1 MTSVA
6 ITACVLEA
14 RADLHELERA
24 LASESVL
31 ALDVESDGMFAY
43 RARVCTV
50 QICAG
55 GRAVIVDA
63 LATPLDPLAAL
74 LGDSGPIKIV
84 HDVAFDARV
93 LAEAGIALGN
103 VHDTSIAARLVG
115 RTATGLATLALAEL
129 GVTIDKRLQHHDWR
143 ERPLLPE
150 HVDYLARDVAHLAA
164 LHERL
169 WNEVLEKG
177 IEAEAL
183 EETRYRVAC
192 AIAAVRETD
201 REPAYLGAR
210 GFDKLAPVE
219 RAIFRRVWQMR
230 EDAAKELDVP
240 PGRLISTDAL
250 LALARSRPRTKA
262 ELVKA
267 RLRIPDETQSQI
279 MDAVARG
286 VEEGDI
292 PEDDRAIL
300 ARPKP
305 SRDEVSRRRT
315 REAGLSAW
323 RKAEAKARGVD
334 EQVVLPGHCL
344 KALAEA
350 DGFEVGTILAVAGFG
365 ECRARYL
372 EAIAAVLSRAEG
384 EQNA

>member
-1 MTSVA
+1 
-6 ITACVLEA
+6 
-14 RADLHELERA
+14 
-24 LASESVL
+24 
-31 ALDVESDGMFAY
+31 
-43 RARVCTV
+43 V
-50 QICAG
+50 QICAAD
-55 GRAVIVDA
+55 RALIIDA

-84 HDVAFDARV
+84 HDVAFDARI
-93 LAEAGIALGN
+93 LAESGIELGN

-129 GVTIDKRLQHHDWR
+129 GVTIDKQLQHHDWR

-164 LHERL
+164 LHDRL
-169 WNEVLEKG
+169 WSEVREKG
-177 IEAEAL
+177 VEAETL

-219 RAIFRRVWQMR
+219 RAIFRRVWQVR

-262 ELVKA
+262 DLAKA

-279 MDAVARG
+279 TDAVARG

-292 PEDDRAIL
+292 PEEDRAIL

-305 SRDEVSRRRT
+305 SRDEVFRRRT

-323 RKAEAKARGVD
+323 RRAEAKARGVD

-350 DGFEVGTILAVAGFG
+350 DGFEVGTIHAVAGFG
-365 ECRARYL
+365 ACRARYL
-372 EAIAAVLSRAEG
+372 EAIATVLSRAEG